1 MNESKNKSNIVPV
14 VFITDENYLIPTAVA
29 ITSLIENKKEDTFYE
44 IYIIVAD
51 LNREFGDKLNSF
63 KNENVTV
70 KTFKVNGDKY
80 KKFQRDGHYISTTVL
95 FKFEIANLL
104 PEYEKILY
112 LDGDILVKADLAEL
126 YHLELGNHYVGAVRD
141 IYAEIYCKTHKILSV
156 NKYFNAGVMVLN
168 LKKIREDHL
177 SDKMVKVME
186 ERWNDFI
193 FRDQDVFNDIFKEN
207 VLWLEPKYNMIISS
221 LVLEN
226 KSIEEVNEFFMT
238 SHKNIEELVK
248 EASIIHLAGGEKPW
262 CNKYSFMNKDWFEY
276 FKKSPFRDSPELR
289 NFETQTWEVEI
300 QNQRKDQELALKNR
314 ELTNKTN
321 ELNAVYNSKI
331 WQMISKIA
339 DNYAR
344 MKRLNNLAKK
354 SGLILTK
361 QGPVVLFKKVLSYIK
376 ERNEFKRT
384 QNKFTFS
391 SQPTKKG
398 KI

>member
-14 VFITDENYLIPTAVA
+14 VFITDKNYLVPTAVA
-29 ITSLIENKKEDTFYE
+29 ITSLIDNKKEDTFYE
-44 IYIIVAD
+44 INIIIAD
-51 LNREFGDKLNSF
+51 LNKDSEDKLNSL
-63 KNENVTV
+63 KNKNVSIKIV
-70 KTFKVNGDKY
+70 KVNGDKY
-80 KKFQRDGHYISTTVL
+80 KEFQREEGYVSSTAL
-95 FKFEIANLL
+95 FKFEIINLF
-104 PEYEKILY
+104 PEHDKILY

-126 YHLELGNHYVGAVRD
+126 YDAGLGNHYVGAVRD
-141 IYAEIYCKTHKILSV
+141 MAAEVSYKIHKKLPV
-156 NKYFNAGVMVLN
+156 NKYFNSGVMVLN
-168 LKKIREDHL
+168 LKKIREDNL
-177 SDKMVKVME
+177 VNRINKVMKKH
-186 ERWNDFI
+186 WHDFVCM
-193 FRDQDVFNDIFKEN
+193 DQDVFNFVFKEN
-207 VLWLEPKYNMIISS
+207 VLWLKPKYNAMIFN

-226 KSIEEVNEFFMT
+226 YTTEEINEFFVT
-238 SHKNIEELVK
+238 NYTNIEELIK
-248 EASIIHLAGGEKPW
+248 DASIIHLTNSKKPW
-262 CNKYSFMNKDWFEY
+262 RNKYSFMNKDWFEY
-276 FKKSPFRDSPELR
+276 FKKSPFRDTTELR

-300 QNQRKDQELALKNR
+300 QNQRNDQELALKNR

-361 QGPVVLFKKVLSYIK
+361 QGPVVLFKKVLSYMK
-376 ERNEFKRT
+376 RRNEFKRA
-384 QNKFTFS
+384 QNKFAFS